1 MLALDMLAE
10 RKIEEALAR
19 GEFDDLP
26 GTGRPLDLADDSLV
40 PEDLRVAFRILKNAG
55 VAPAEVEARRMI
67 GDLEHFVMQAA
78 DGDAEAR
85 ARAARKLALLRTR
98 IETDYAER
106 LLRRL
111 GRR

>member
-19 GEFDDLP
+19 GEFDALP

-55 VAPAEVEARRMI
+55 FAPAEVEARRTI
-67 GDLEHFVMQAA
+67 ADLEQLVVH
-78 DGDAEAR
+78 GAEADTEAR
-85 ARAARKLALLRTR
+85 SRAARKLALLKTR
-98 IETDYAER
+98 VEVDYAER
-106 LLRRL
+106 VLRRL